1 MVSAKLTPMQRA
13 SDQAEPRTPVVVVVV
28 VVVVVAMVIVVIVVV
43 VVVLAPLQLL
53 PHGPVLR
60 ARSTIVLLASSSPA
74 APAWAS
80 AAGSSKH
87 RSAAGQ

>member
-1 MVSAKLTPMQRA
+1 MVSAKPTPMQRA

-28 VVVVVAMVIVVIVVV
+28 VVVVVMVIVVIVVA